1 MMDTWELDDGNLS
14 LISPLSTLVNRR
26 PYTST
31 EDKKG
36 HEVFLGAKF
45 PKSFQRWVTE
55 LKEAPGSDYRTNADV
70 VRDAIHL
77 GLQVISLRAKQSAL
91 WGVQAAI
98 AQQQARIFQHTRIY
112 REVDEIAE
120 QLGILVKAGDDKQ
133 AKSDLV
139 DYINVFL
146 DHPERNKYIAV
157 LRERLAADR
166 RLQGLL
172 KVLEAE
178 VDEYIK

>member
-1 MMDTWELDDGNLS
+1 MDTWELDDGNLS
-14 LISPLSTLVNRR
+14 LTSPLSVLVNRR
-26 PYTST
+26 PYTSS

-91 WGVQAAI
+91 WSVQSAI
-98 AQQQARIFQHTRIY
+98 AQQQARTFQHTRIY
-112 REVDEIAE
+112 REVEEIVE
-120 QLGILVKAGDDKQ
+120 QLDILVKAGDDKQ
-133 AKSDLV
+133 AESDLG
-139 DYINVFL
+139 DYVQVFL
-146 DHPERNKYIAV
+146 AHPERNKYVSV
-157 LRERLAADR
+157 LRERLAASR

-172 KVLEAE
+172 AVLETQ
-178 VDEYIK
+178 VNEYAK